1 MSPTKEKNRFEDAKK
16 KDMIKYMNA
25 AKRDFNDAKSKKT
38 LDRLKIDLI
47 KMYFPIKNDPSLM
60 AFNEPRITLLK
71 RVNLNLQFL
80 HRLQEVKNQMGQLN
94 VSGAYDEI
102 LATSRSVRDHP
113 ERAYLYDWI
122 KDEIRETLSFVADRS
137 IEQEEKKKQ
146 KQALKLKQKMA
157 QTLRQAASN

>member
-122 KDEIRETLSFVADRS
+122 KHEIRETLSFVADRS

-146 KQALKLKQKMA
+146 KQAFL
-157 QTLRQAASN
+157 